1 MLLFSFYFLPTRPPS
16 RSLSLHL
23 LKSLSRRGAHQ
34 ISIVDLLMLRSVLHR
49 QRFHT
54 QDEREMNT
62 EDARG
67 WHGALTTPATATL
80 TASLH
85 QAGIWEELRTRGW
98 DCLLCN
104 NGSSLRPKTAMH
116 WLVVSD
122 VKPLREACYW
132 FLMQRRIKSRSAAAL
147 PCVWNPTKISMSQQ
161 AADRLFFPHVKSL
174 PMLSVRLPAGRRTY
188 KRSLRGF
195 LGGHYWMNT
204 ETRPAVNGQF
214 GYTAVRLEL
223 LGVMYRLSTCQLY
236 KGGSRLCK
244 CVCK

>member
-1 MLLFSFYFLPTRPPS
+1 MSSQSCIIQITKITQKIGSCCKDQNSEQLTCKSSKLILNFLWLFKCYNGWLLEMLLFSFYFLPSRPPS

-98 DCLLCN
+98 DWGL
-104 NGSSLRPKTAMH
+104 P
-116 WLVVSD
+116 LV
-122 VKPLREACYW
+122 
-132 FLMQRRIKSRSAAAL
+132 
-147 PCVWNPTKISMSQQ
+147 
-161 AADRLFFPHVKSL
+161 
-174 PMLSVRLPAGRRTY
+174 
-188 KRSLRGF
+188 
-195 LGGHYWMNT
+195 
-204 ETRPAVNGQF
+204 
-214 GYTAVRLEL
+214 
-223 LGVMYRLSTCQLY
+223 
-236 KGGSRLCK
+236 
-244 CVCK
+244 